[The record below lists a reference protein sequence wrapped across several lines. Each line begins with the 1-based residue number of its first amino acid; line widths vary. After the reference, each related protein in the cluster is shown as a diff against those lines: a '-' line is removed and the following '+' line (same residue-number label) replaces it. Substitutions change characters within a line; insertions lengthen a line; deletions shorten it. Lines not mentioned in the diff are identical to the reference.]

1 MILARLTRAV
11 REQNWFAVAIEFVI
25 VIAGVV
31 IGFQVTAWNGERVA
45 DERETALL
53 VRLRDELETDQ
64 RERARSRNNAFRLDE
79 LHGAVE
85 VMRSDAAAE
94 LTGSQCIAIA
104 ASNYY
109 SDSLAGASVPAME
122 ELLSDARG
130 LNLISDVELR
140 QALADYLQY
149 RASIPRTVDWY
160 VRGSVNLTVTFPEL
174 IEQTAYVHPERQ
186 TIWPEVSC
194 NLEAMRRDSAFRN
207 AFSENAWRFEY
218 YYQSV
223 VAEHNDRVEAL
234 IARISEVLGDNHETG
249 EANAE
254 NAP

>member
-1 MILARLTRAV
+1 MILQNISRAI
-11 REQNWFAVAIEFVI
+11 REQDYYAVALEFVI

-31 IGFQVTAWNGERVA
+31 IGFQITAWNGERVA

-64 RERARSRNNAFRLDE
+64 RERARSLNNSFRLE
-79 LHGAVE
+79 RLRGAVE
-85 VMRSDAAAE
+85 VMRGDAGAD
-94 LTGSQCIAIA
+94 LTALQCNAIA
-104 ASNYY
+104 TSNYY
-109 SDSLAGASVPAME
+109 SDASAGASVPAME

-130 LNLISDVELR
+130 LNLISDVGLR

-160 VRGSVNLTVTFPEL
+160 VRGSVNLTLRFPEL
-174 IEQTAYVHPERQ
+174 IEQSAYVDPERQ